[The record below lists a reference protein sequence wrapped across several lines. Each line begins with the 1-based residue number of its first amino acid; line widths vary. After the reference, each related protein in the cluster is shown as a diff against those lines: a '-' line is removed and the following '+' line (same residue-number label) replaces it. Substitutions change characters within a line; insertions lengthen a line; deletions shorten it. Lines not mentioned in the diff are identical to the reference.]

1 MTDSLLPMYAS
12 VERHFLVAY
21 ASAVERMNKLQ
32 ISTERKNLLDQISGD
47 AFFRFNDWNNQRMK
61 RIFFKKPMSDKE
73 VFQVTLFLM
82 GNGCPRELLYQW
94 ILSSYYW
101 SKRDLGKRWRQ
112 LEWILKN
119 CVVNQNEWYYYDIIL
134 RQYYF
139 LSGNIRHAYE

>member
-1 MTDSLLPMYAS
+1 MTDALLPMYAS

-32 ISTERKNLLDQISGD
+32 ISTERKSLLDQISGD
-47 AFFRFNDWNNQRMK
+47 AFFRLNDWNNQRMK

-82 GNGCPRELLYQW
+82 GNGCPRELLCQW
-94 ILSSYYW
+94 VLSSYYW
-101 SKRDLGKRWRQ
+101 GNRDLGKRWRQ

-119 CVVNQNEWYYYDIIL
+119 CVVNQNKWYYYDIIL

-139 LSGNIRHAYE
+139 LSGGIRHAYE